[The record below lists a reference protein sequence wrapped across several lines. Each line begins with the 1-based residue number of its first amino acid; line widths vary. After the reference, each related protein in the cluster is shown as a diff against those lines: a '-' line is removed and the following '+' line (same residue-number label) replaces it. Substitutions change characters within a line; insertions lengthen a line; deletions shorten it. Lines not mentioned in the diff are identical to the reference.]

1 MAILLTKITLVSIEE
16 WLVAGEEIKYDTSNY
31 DLVVNREKNFRG
43 AVTNKRTIF
52 VTENRMHDVK
62 NSLVTS
68 LSFARR
74 IYLGLLI
81 AGLVVLFVG
90 GVFYVLGVDFFSS
103 GFTQPYSFSLSV
115 IILLITGAVLILIFI
130 FYRPETLEIY
140 TSNRT
145 MLIRGPR
152 NLLKNIINEIRK
164 NE

>member
-1 MAILLTKITLVSIEE
+1 LATIPSKITLVSIEE
-16 WLVAGEEIKYDTSNY
+16 WLVDGEEIKYDTNNY

-52 VTENRMHDVK
+52 VTGNIMHDVK

-68 LSFARR
+68 LSFTRR
-74 IYLGLLI
+74 VYLGLLI
-81 AGLVVLFVG
+81 AGIIVLIAG
-90 GVFYVLGVDFFSS
+90 AGFYVTGIDFFSS
-103 GFTQPYSFSLSV
+103 GFLSPYSFSLTV
-115 IILLITGAVLILIFI
+115 IILLIIGPILILIFF

>member
-1 MAILLTKITLVSIEE
+1 MVSIEE

-31 DLVVNREKNFRG
+31 DLVVNREKNFRC

-62 NSLVTS
+62 NSLITS

-74 IYLGLLI
+74 VYLGLLI

-90 GVFYVLGVDFFSS
+90 GVFYVLGVDFFS

-115 IILLITGAVLILIFI
+115 IILLITGAILILIFI